1 MNQAKKAPIIKVESL
16 KKECAKDL
24 ADYKDDDQVCETS
37 TLTCQGTQDSN
48 NDDVSS
54 SQNRRHEHLADH
66 DNSELPTVS
75 QTLPVT

>member
-48 NDDVSS
+48 NDG
-54 SQNRRHEHLADH
+54 
-66 DNSELPTVS
+66 
-75 QTLPVT
+75 VTKK